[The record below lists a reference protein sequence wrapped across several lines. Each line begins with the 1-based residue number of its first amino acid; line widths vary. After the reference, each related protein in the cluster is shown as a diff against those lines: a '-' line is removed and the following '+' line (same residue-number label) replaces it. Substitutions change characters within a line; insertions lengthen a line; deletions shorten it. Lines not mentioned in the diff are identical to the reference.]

1 MIGVNYLYAA
11 GSWRLQIN
19 SRLVNSANVPHKQ
32 QIYTHYI
39 FILSDFMKTAYL
51 LHNPNAGDGGDSD
64 DLQALIEQAG
74 YHCQQCELEDDAWKS
89 MPASAGF
96 SVLAGGDGT
105 VRKVAETLLRQAEVY
120 DPLLVVLPMGTANNI
135 FKSLHEVMPQA
146 GAVSP
151 QSPQQELAALKDV
164 IADWEHAK
172 PAKFDAGWLHGL
184 GVPRFFIESTGFG
197 LFPALVKGMQAVD
210 DALADE
216 PDQRIAA
223 ALTML
228 LEMIASFPVQHYQLQ
243 LDGEVLHTSLL
254 SLEIMNISA
263 LGPNLQ
269 LAPQADPS
277 DGLFDVVLIAEQD
290 RERFA
295 AYVQNKLDGQHEP
308 FPFTVRKA
316 ATVHIQTAEQAF
328 HIDDELV
335 EIAVNTELQAH
346 VEAGRF
352 TFLA

>member
-1 MIGVNYLYAA
+1 MTTV
-11 GSWRLQIN
+11 
-19 SRLVNSANVPHKQ
+19 
-32 QIYTHYI
+32 
-39 FILSDFMKTAYL
+39 YL

-74 YHCQQCELEDDAWKS
+74 YQCQPCELEDDAWKAL
-89 MPASAGF
+89 PAAAGF

-105 VRKVAETLLRQAEVY
+105 VRKVAETLLRQPEVY
-120 DPLLVVLPMGTANNI
+120 DPLLAVLPMGTANNI
-135 FKSLHEVMPQA
+135 FKSLH
-146 GAVSP
+146 GAIHQPASF
-151 QSPQQELAALKDV
+151 QSPQQEIAQLKDV
-164 IADWEHAK
+164 IAGWAEAS
-172 PAKFDAGWLHGL
+172 AVKFDTGWLHGL

-197 LFPALVKGMQAVD
+197 LFPALVKGMQALD
-210 DALADE
+210 DSLADE
-216 PDQRIAA
+216 PDQRMAA
-223 ALTML
+223 ALGML
-228 LEMIASFPVQHYQLQ
+228 LEMTASFPVQHYRIE
-243 LDGEVLHTSLL
+243 LDGEVQQTALL

-290 RERFA
+290 RECFA
-295 AYVQNKLDGQHEP
+295 AYVQNKLDGRHEP

-316 ATVHIQTAEQAF
+316 ATVHIQTAELAF

-335 EIAVNTELQAH
+335 EIAADSELQAH

-352 TFLA
+352 TFLKS